1 MKVSISKKILLI
13 GISLLLCFSLV
24 GCKVNKLAPDSLSV
38 TPVGTVGGYEVTY
51 DELYFLAKSY
61 HSEGMTE
68 DELKELVYN
77 NIRTHYAILSL
88 AEQYELEIESDEL
101 DDEVDAYVNE
111 VAEGLGG
118 ASAYKQFLK
127 DSDSTDNFTRFTVRC
142 NLLYEKLPMALAQ
155 AGELLVE
162 EDAVIDYIVNNFV
175 RTRHFMIANN
185 EGDDPAKNLALIE
198 DALDDVRDGRIT
210 VYKLIGGKYNEDLL
224 IPGNGYTFGRGSME
238 QAYEDAAF
246 ALEVGEVSNIV
257 TAMGKLAS
265 GEYVECYYI
274 IERLELDKEYVKENF
289 ASLESQYSGSV
300 AAKMVEDRKNELS
313 FTPNDFGASLTLTD
327 LDPVSIGTDITLIA
341 TLCICAVV
349 VAAAVVA
356 FILIRR
362 KMRANSAARLEIK
375 RAALANK
382 SNHK

>member
-1 MKVSISKKILLI
+1 MKTSISKRILLI

-24 GCKVNKLAPDSLSV
+24 GCKVNKLTPDSLSV

-61 HSEGMTE
+61 YTEGMGE

-88 AEQYELEIESDEL
+88 AEQYGLEIDSKEL
-101 DDEVDAYVNE
+101 DDEVDAYVND

-142 NLLYEKLPMALAQ
+142 NLLYDKLPLALAQ

-162 EDAVIDYIVNNFV
+162 EDAIVDYIVNNFV
-175 RTRHFMIANN
+175 RTRHFMVANN
-185 EGDDPAKNLALIE
+185 EGDDPEENLALIE
-198 DALDDVRDGRIT
+198 DALDDVRDGKIT

-238 QAYEDAAF
+238 EAYENAAF
-246 ALEVGEVSNIV
+246 DLEVGEVSDIV

-274 IERLELDKEYVKENF
+274 IERLELTKEFVKENF
-289 ASLESQYSGSV
+289 ASLESNYSGSV
-300 AAKMVEDRKNELS
+300 AAKMVEDRKNEIT
-313 FTPNDFGASLTLTD
+313 FTPNDFGASLKLTS
-327 LDPVSIGTDITLIA
+327 LEPVSIGTDVTLVITL
-341 TLCICAVV
+341 CVCAVV
-349 VAAAVVA
+349 ALAAVVV
-356 FILIRR
+356 FILVRR
-362 KMRANSAARLEIK
+362 KMKANSAARLEIK
-375 RAALANK
+375 RAALEASK
-382 SNHK
+382 RK